1 MFIIDAVESGY
12 IYNVHKCVA
21 AVTCDVSKP
30 QYISLQSFDHLKLG
44 RLLRSIAVKC
54 LSDKVMVKHNLF
66 FSRLREVWGEM
77 SYRSANKGAQSIFG
91 QWSRRTIFRWRSH
104 HCRCVLRPAR
114 KSAAR
119 LWRKYVC
126 SFCCVRHI
134 FTRMSISYKSSFI
147 MARIKAAY
155 FTYPTLKCFILRE
168 GIVTG
173 TVCLWSSNFIQAVEM
188 DTMELIFVAVDHSRW
203 PDIKCCLFHIIGF
216 AMVFSDMLIQ

>member
-1 MFIIDAVESGY
+1 
-12 IYNVHKCVA
+12 
-21 AVTCDVSKP
+21 
-30 QYISLQSFDHLKLG
+30 
-44 RLLRSIAVKC
+44 
-54 LSDKVMVKHNLF
+54 MVKHNLF

-77 SYRSANKGAQSIFG
+77 SYRTANKGAQSIFG

-119 LWRKYVC
+119 LWRKYVW

-134 FTRMSISYKSSFI
+134 FTRMFISYKSSI
-147 MARIKAAY
+147 IANNLMARIKNYQRYFEATY

-173 TVCLWSSNFIQAVEM
+173 TVCLWLSNFIQAVEM

-203 PDIKCCLFHIIGF
+203 PDIKCCLFHFIGF